1 MMDAVNVRENRV
13 VAHCVP
19 VYLPITQTWIYGQL
33 VQMRRYYSC
42 VFTNSVRNVD
52 LFPFGEVYLYRQCG
66 DRQLPA
72 LERVFLK
79 LPQYPP
85 TYAQGMRKRGVCL
98 LHAHFGSEGFRLLTI
113 RAVLK
118 VPMVVAFY
126 GYDVSELPRR
136 GALRRWRFWL
146 RLLFLM
152 ADRVLAEG
160 PYMRQCLIRLGCPPR
175 KVHVHHLGVDVRKL
189 PFAVRGFPYHG
200 PIRILIAASFREKKG
215 IGYGIEAFGRVASKW
230 NRLELVIVGDGPLRP
245 QIERQI
251 AQLGLGDRVRL
262 MGYQPYERLI
272 AIAQESHIVMA
283 PSVTASN
290 GDTEGGAPV
299 FLIEAQAM
307 GLPVVATRH
316 ADIPEV
322 VQDGKTGYLVPE
334 RDIDAL
340 AERLEYLLDHP
351 DLWPELGTN
360 GRRYVEAKFSLEQQV
375 AKLENIYDDV
385 LRRRKGAIG

>member
-1 MMDAVNVRENRV
+1 MAILNTPDKPV

-19 VYLPITQTWIYGQL
+19 IYLPITETWIYGQL
-33 VQMRRYYSC
+33 VQMCRYKPV
-42 VFTNSVRNVD
+42 VFTNSIQNLD
-52 LFPFGEVYLYRQCG
+52 IFPFEEIYVYQQYV
-66 DRQLPA
+66 DRPLQPW
-72 LERVFLK
+72 ERIFFKV
-79 LPQYPP
+79 PQYPP
-85 TYAQGMRKRGVCL
+85 IYAQAMRERGVCL
-98 LHAHFGSEGFRLLTI
+98 LHAHFGDEGFRLLTV
-113 RAVLK
+113 RAILK
-118 VPMVVAFY
+118 IPMVVTFY

-136 GALRRWRFWL
+136 GPLWRWRLWL
-146 RLLFLM
+146 KLLFLM
-152 ADRVLAEG
+152 ADRILAEG
-160 PYMRQCLIRLGCPPR
+160 PYMRQSLIRLGCPSR
-175 KVHVHHLGVDVRKL
+175 KVKVQHLGVDIKKL
-189 PFAVRGFPYHG
+189 SFAVRQFPANG

-215 IGYGIEAFGRVASKW
+215 IQYGIEAFARVAQKW

-251 AQLGLGDRVRL
+251 AQLGLGDKVRL

-322 VQDGKTGYLVPE
+322 VQDGKTGYLAPE

-351 DLWPELGTN
+351 DLWPQLGTSGRQYVESEFSLKQQTERLEGIYDELLGGCEGTN
-360 GRRYVEAKFSLEQQV
+360 G
-375 AKLENIYDDV
+375 
-385 LRRRKGAIG
+385 

>member
-1 MMDAVNVRENRV
+1 MAVLNVPDKPV

-19 VYLPITQTWIYGQL
+19 LYLPITETWIYGQL
-33 VQMRRYYSC
+33 IQMRRYVPV
-42 VFTNSVRNVD
+42 VFTNSIQNLD
-52 LFPFGEVYLYRQCG
+52 LFPFEEIYVYQRCVVRPLQSW
-66 DRQLPA
+66 
-72 LERVFLK
+72 ERFFFKV
-79 LPQYPP
+79 PQYPP
-85 TYAQGMRKRGVCL
+85 IYAQAMRERGVCL
-98 LHAHFGSEGFRLLTI
+98 LHAHFGDEGFRLLTV
-113 RAVLK
+113 RAILK
-118 VPMVVAFY
+118 IPMVVTFY
-126 GYDVSELPRR
+126 GYDVSELPRW
-136 GALRRWRFWL
+136 GPLWRWRLWL
-146 RLLFLM
+146 KLLFLM
-152 ADRVLAEG
+152 ANRILAEG
-160 PYMRQCLIRLGCPPR
+160 PYMRQSLIRLGCPPH
-175 KVHVHHLGVDVRKL
+175 KVEVQHLGVDIEKL
-189 PFAVRGFPYHG
+189 PFAVRQFPTDG

-215 IGYGIEAFGRVASKW
+215 IQYGIAAFGRVAQKW

-251 AQLGLGDRVRL
+251 AQLGLGDKVRL

-272 AIAQESHIVMA
+272 AIAQEAHIVMA

-307 GLPVVATRH
+307 GLPILATHH

-351 DLWPELGTN
+351 DLWPQLGTN
-360 GRRYVEAKFSLEQQV
+360 GRQYVEREFSLKQQTER
-375 AKLENIYDDV
+375 LEGIYYDE
-385 LRRRKGAIG
+385 LLSSCEGTNG

>member
-1 MMDAVNVRENRV
+1 M
-13 VAHCVP
+13 
-19 VYLPITQTWIYGQL
+19 
-33 VQMRRYYSC
+33 
-42 VFTNSVRNVD
+42 
-52 LFPFGEVYLYRQCG
+52 
-66 DRQLPA
+66 
-72 LERVFLK
+72 
-79 LPQYPP
+79 
-85 TYAQGMRKRGVCL
+85 
-98 LHAHFGSEGFRLLTI
+98 
-113 RAVLK
+113 
-118 VPMVVAFY
+118 
-126 GYDVSELPRR
+126 
-136 GALRRWRFWL
+136 
-146 RLLFLM
+146 
-152 ADRVLAEG
+152 
-160 PYMRQCLIRLGCPPR
+160 
-175 KVHVHHLGVDVRKL
+175 
-189 PFAVRGFPYHG
+189 
-200 PIRILIAASFREKKG
+200 RILIAASFREKKG
-215 IGYGIEAFGRVASKW
+215 IGYGIEAFGRVAWKW

-375 AKLENIYDDV
+375 AKLEDIYDDL